1 MNDEEIPY
9 GNQGGERTVVMDKA
23 AERRVEVSN
32 MKLSKELVLV
42 DGVRTPMGEFNQ
54 SLAGVSAIDLGVHA
68 ARALFERTGIA
79 PAEIDHVVVGN
90 ALQTSR
96 DAIYGARHVALK
108 SGVPQEVP
116 AVTVN
121 RLCGSGI
128 QAIIGGAHIILNGEG
143 ETCLVGGIESMSQAP
158 HVIWGARKGLGL
170 GQGKLEDLLMAS
182 LLDPYCGCFM
192 AQTSNNLAR
201 DYSISREEQDAFALM
216 SQQRAVAA
224 WDAGRLAEEVVP
236 IEVGKGKRA
245 RTLERDEHLRPD
257 TTLEILAKLAPVF
270 DDDGSVTAGNASGI
284 VDGAAMMILTTATNA
299 EKLGK
304 TPLGRIRSW
313 AVVGVDPSRMG
324 IGPAPAIRKAAESA
338 GMEIADFD
346 LIEINEAFAGQIL
359 ACVKELDLDVDKLN
373 VNGGAIALGHP
384 LGATGT
390 RITLTLLKELQRRG
404 GGVGVA
410 SACIGGGQ
418 GIAIVVES
426 VAERA
431 S

>member
-1 MNDEEIPY
+1 
-9 GNQGGERTVVMDKA
+9 
-23 AERRVEVSN
+23 

-68 ARALFERTGIA
+68 ARALFERTGIT

-90 ALQTSR
+90 ALQTSP

-116 AVTVN
+116 ALTVN

-158 HVIWGARKGLGL
+158 HVIWGARRGLGL

-324 IGPAPAIRKAAESA
+324 IGPAPAIREAAKRA
-338 GMEIADFD
+338 GLEIGDFD

-359 ACVKELDLDVDKLN
+359 ACVKELELDVDKLN

-426 VAERA
+426 LAERA
-431 S
+431 N

>member
-1 MNDEEIPY
+1 
-9 GNQGGERTVVMDKA
+9 
-23 AERRVEVSN
+23 
-32 MKLSKELVLV
+32 MKLSKDLVLV

-54 SLAGVSAIDLGVHA
+54 SLARISAIDLGAHA
-68 ARALFERTGIA
+68 ARALFERTGID
-79 PAEIDHVVVGN
+79 PATIDHTVVGN

-116 AVTVN
+116 ALTVN

-128 QAIIGGAHIILNGEG
+128 QAIVSGAHLILNGEG

-158 HVIWGARKGLGL
+158 HVIWGARQGFGL

-201 DYSISREEQDAFALM
+201 DYGISRKEQDAFALQ
-216 SQQRAVAA
+216 SQERAAAA
-224 WDAGRLAEEVVP
+224 WEAGRLAEEVAP

-270 DDDGSVTAGNASGI
+270 DDDGFVTAGNASGI
-284 VDGAAMMILTTATNA
+284 VDGAAMMILTTTENA
-299 EKLGK
+299 RKLGK
-304 TPLGRIRSW
+304 KPLGRIKSW
-313 AVVGVDPSRMG
+313 GIVGVEPSRMG
-324 IGPAPAIRKAAESA
+324 IGPAPAIRQAAERA
-338 GMEIADFD
+338 GMEVGDFD

-359 ACVKELDLDVDKLN
+359 ACVKELDLDTDRLN

-390 RITLTLLKELQRRG
+390 RITLTLLKELVRRG

-426 VAERA
+426 DG
-431 S
+431 